1 LCPWHGAKY
10 DVATG
15 RMVRG
20 PQGLFAKIPGLD
32 LFYVALTRALPL
44 GRGTVVK
51 RDEILHVR

>member
-1 LCPWHGAKY
+1 
-10 DVATG
+10 
-15 RMVRG
+15 MVRG